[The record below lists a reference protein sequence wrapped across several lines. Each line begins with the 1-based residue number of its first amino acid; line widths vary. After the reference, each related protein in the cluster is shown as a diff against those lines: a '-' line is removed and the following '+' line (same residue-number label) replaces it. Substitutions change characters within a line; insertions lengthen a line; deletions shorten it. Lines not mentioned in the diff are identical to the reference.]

1 MKQKKVVI
9 FGGAGFI
16 GSYVADE
23 LQHREYDVVIADIKP
38 EKYAHK
44 ATFVKCDITSPAQI
58 EKVITSDV
66 DYVYNFAGFANL
78 ERSILDPISTI
89 ELNIMGNLYI
99 LDEIRHKKNV
109 QRYVFASSAYALN
122 DKGSFYGVSK
132 LASEKLIEEYYRR
145 YGVKYTIL
153 RYGSVYSERDFDNN
167 YIYSLIKK
175 IIETHKVI
183 HEGDGNE
190 IREYIHASDVARM
203 AVDVITKDD
212 FINQYMILTGV
223 ERMKRKELFCMIKE
237 ILGEDFDIELKCN
250 GYANHYKITPYSFQP
265 TMSRKMVAN
274 SYIDMGQG
282 ILECI
287 KQIKKTD
294 EREE

>member
-1 MKQKKVVI
+1 M
-9 FGGAGFI
+9 
-16 GSYVADE
+16 
-23 LQHREYDVVIADIKP
+23 IKD
-38 EKYAHK
+38 H
-44 ATFVKCDITSPAQI
+44 
-58 EKVITSDV
+58 
-66 DYVYNFAGFANL
+66 
-78 ERSILDPISTI
+78 
-89 ELNIMGNLYI
+89 
-99 LDEIRHKKNV
+99 
-109 QRYVFASSAYALN
+109 
-122 DKGSFYGVSK
+122 FYGVSK

-250 GYANHYKITPYSFQP
+250 GYANHYKIN
-265 TMSRKMVAN
+265 A
-274 SYIDMGQG
+274 
-282 ILECI
+282 ILFS
-287 KQIKKTD
+287 TYD
-294 EREE
+294 EPEKW